1 MLLECTSRPDPHHVA
16 GTKATSSEAS
26 LSSCIM
32 VVLVGGELL
41 PQDWSWKG
49 SAWPTFGPML
59 PEPSTRLG
67 RWNTPV
73 GPHWVTAQPL
83 SSMAEKA
90 TWRVDLHSGNGF
102 LEEGQLSG
110 RQKTCINTHIPR
122 WFYRSCWSPCHH
134 QGLSMGPGHLT
145 FPGESQGWPLC
156 PVSVSEQDFC
166 VCRRP
171 RADTGDPG
179 PQVRDGTWGLHLRVW
194 GEQQRS
200 HFYNVIGEPSP
211 SFFVFNDI
219 SHFLHS

>member
-90 TWRVDLHSGNGF
+90 GTWRIDLRSGNGF
-102 LEEGQLSG
+102 LEEGQLCG
-110 RQKTCINTHIPR
+110 WQKTCINTHTPR
-122 WFYRSCWSPCHH
+122 WQEWLVLPQLLGSLPSPGALRGAGSPGFPVRVTGVAAVPCFLQWAGLLCLQET
-134 QGLSMGPGHLT
+134 QGLRLEMVHEAYTSG
-145 FPGESQGWPLC
+145 
-156 PVSVSEQDFC
+156 
-166 VCRRP
+166 
-171 RADTGDPG
+171 
-179 PQVRDGTWGLHLRVW
+179 W

-200 HFYNVIGEPSP
+200 HF
-211 SFFVFNDI
+211 
-219 SHFLHS
+219 